1 MILELA
7 SQILS
12 EETRAASPLSGDFNR
27 NETVSMLLMNVLRL
41 EKAVLDLGGGGGI
54 PKY

>member
-12 EETRAASPLSGDFNR
+12 ETRAASPLSGDFNR

-41 EKAVLDLGGGGGI
+41 EKAVLDLGGGGI